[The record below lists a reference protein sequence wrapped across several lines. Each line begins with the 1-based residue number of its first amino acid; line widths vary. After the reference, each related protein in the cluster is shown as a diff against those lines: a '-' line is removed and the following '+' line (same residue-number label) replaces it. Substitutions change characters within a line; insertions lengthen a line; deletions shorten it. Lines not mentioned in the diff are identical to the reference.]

1 MMAASDIA
9 NEISGHQS
17 NVQIRVVAQLEA
29 RNPAAQTM
37 DRVILRAQRLALRA
51 LSANSALASSGFV
64 RPTALRLKRTS
75 RGIYLALI
83 ETDVFA

>member
-1 MMAASDIA
+1 
-9 NEISGHQS
+9 
-17 NVQIRVVAQLEA
+17 
-29 RNPAAQTM
+29 M

-64 RPTALRLKRTS
+64 RPTALQLKRTS